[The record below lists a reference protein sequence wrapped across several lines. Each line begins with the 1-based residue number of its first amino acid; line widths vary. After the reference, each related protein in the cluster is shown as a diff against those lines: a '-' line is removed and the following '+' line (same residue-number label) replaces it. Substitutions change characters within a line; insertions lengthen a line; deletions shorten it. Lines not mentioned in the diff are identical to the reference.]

1 MVPRVTNKLPP
12 MVKARHHVQPS
23 TSHGY
28 ICTPLHPPSPLFTP
42 IITPVIKSP
51 HCCPLSGL
59 PSISPDSRSN
69 LTSPNLAQPFPNLT
83 SPHLTSPHLTS
94 PHLTSPHLTSP
105 HLTSPPNLHYYICEC
120 NCRGYTGPSSSG
132 ASLQSQSPSDE
143 SSDSEAP
150 RDRQKYLRVMTE
162 SRGGPCHNM

>member
-1 MVPRVTNKLPP
+1 

-105 HLTSPPNLHYYICEC
+105 HLTSPHHTSPHLTSPPNLHYYICEC

>member
-1 MVPRVTNKLPP
+1 VPRVTNKLPP

-94 PHLTSPHLTSP
+94 PHLTSPHLTTPHLTSP
-105 HLTSPPNLHYYICEC
+105 HLTSPHLTSPHLLTFIIISASAIAGATQDHQVQAQVCRASPPRMSHPTLKLHE
-120 NCRGYTGPSSSG
+120 TG
-132 ASLQSQSPSDE
+132 
-143 SSDSEAP
+143 
-150 RDRQKYLRVMTE
+150 RNT
-162 SRGGPCHNM
+162 